1 MYILNEKDYIRSVL
15 ASKKKPEDLSIGYLI
30 VLTAK
35 YYYINNENIE
45 KKQLVEIVTNKISDM
60 MIYGYQEYK
69 WIRKIEKV
77 CDIFYDNEKDKKSK
91 KKEEINE
98 KDKQLRELK
107 YVPIYQEE
115 IDLINS
121 LPNDR
126 QKKFMFT
133 LYAVARYMDSD
144 GWINKKDL
152 RGLSEIF
159 KLANITLTSDKK
171 NELLHELY
179 KNGYIYFSKQIDDL
193 NIRVNLA
200 ESDNV
205 VYKIKEFSNL
215 GNQYI
220 GNFKKGYRQCA
231 NPSCG
236 KRVKMTAPN
245 RIYCSK
251 CAEEIDREKAKDR
264 MKKLR
269 NHKMFEAD
277 SMKNA

>member
-1 MYILNEKDYIRSVL
+1 
-15 ASKKKPEDLSIGYLI
+15 
-30 VLTAK
+30 
-35 YYYINNENIE
+35 
-45 KKQLVEIVTNKISDM
+45 M

-69 WIRKIEKV
+69 WIHKIENV
-77 CDIFYDNEKDKKSK
+77 CDIFYDSEKDKSQS
-91 KKEEINE
+91 KKEEING
-98 KDKQLRELK
+98 KDKQFRELK

-171 NELLHELY
+171 KIMLHELY
-179 KNGYIYFSKQIDDL
+179 KNGYIYFGKQIDNL

-205 VYKIKEFSNL
+205 AYKIKEFSNL
-215 GNQYI
+215 GKSI
-220 GNFKKGYRQCA
+220 YR
-231 NPSCG
+231 
-236 KRVKMTAPN
+236 
-245 RIYCSK
+245 
-251 CAEEIDREKAKDR
+251 
-264 MKKLR
+264 
-269 NHKMFEAD
+269 
-277 SMKNA
+277 

>member
-69 WIRKIEKV
+69 WIHKIENV
-77 CDIFYDNEKDKKSK
+77 CDIFYDSEKDKKSK
-91 KKEEINE
+91 QKEEING
-98 KDKQLRELK
+98 KDKQFRELK

-171 NELLHELY
+171 SEMLHELY
-179 KNGYIYFSKQIDDL
+179 KNGYIYFGKQIYAFIYTL
-193 NIRVNLA
+193 
-200 ESDNV
+200 
-205 VYKIKEFSNL
+205 
-215 GNQYI
+215 
-220 GNFKKGYRQCA
+220 
-231 NPSCG
+231 PW
-236 KRVKMTAPN
+236 
-245 RIYCSK
+245 RISP
-251 CAEEIDREKAKDR
+251 
-264 MKKLR
+264 
-269 NHKMFEAD
+269 
-277 SMKNA
+277 

>member
-115 IDLINS
+115 IDNLKIAMLLYDIGNLL
-121 LPNDR
+121 LPP
-126 QKKFMFT
+126 
-133 LYAVARYMDSD
+133 
-144 GWINKKDL
+144 
-152 RGLSEIF
+152 EIF
-159 KLANITLTSDKK
+159 KKTTPLTDSVNNTLISFTS
-171 NELLHELY
+171 L
-179 KNGYIYFSKQIDDL
+179 
-193 NIRVNLA
+193 VN
-200 ESDNV
+200 S
-205 VYKIKEFSNL
+205 
-215 GNQYI
+215 
-220 GNFKKGYRQCA
+220 
-231 NPSCG
+231 
-236 KRVKMTAPN
+236 
-245 RIYCSK
+245 
-251 CAEEIDREKAKDR
+251 
-264 MKKLR
+264 
-269 NHKMFEAD
+269 
-277 SMKNA
+277 